1 VSDAPPVPKETL
13 LSSLHER
20 NTSSPIAGADEN
32 GVFLEPFFSS
42 WLGDALPVVLD
53 ANILRHEIGRT
64 CRTGKRTILVTGAN
78 TRAFRLYC
86 ADHVLE
92 EVDKHGPAWA
102 AAMKIDAAAFVGV
115 WDKTY
120 LPLIRR
126 VPSMGL
132 EHLLM
137 AHEREQIK
145 SLRSVDSDD
154 VPSATLAL
162 AMGALFLT
170 KDNAA
175 YEAVYAKPATAET
188 REGWLEPLRSGGDS
202 AELQQLITMASA
214 IPTLT
219 SAGVWHS
226 VRWIHARSPIGV
238 VAAGLVTAALL
249 FSIPGSAYRR
259 ACDGIKVG
267 ASRLHDEIF
276 QPYYEA
282 MARVRGALPPFPP
295 WDDLVDGTT
304 RNAALTRACLYRL
317 VRSRGTP
324 LRASEVASKLP
335 FLGIGQAAP
344 SVGKVLRGDPCFFE
358 PYKGRWQ
365 VGRPAK
371 AFEPIM
377 LVAHWDHRHSLPVPE
392 GLDKLRGTLRDAGE
406 ILGAM

>member
-1 VSDAPPVPKETL
+1 MVHQTL

-20 NTSSPIAGADEN
+20 NATSPIEGPDEN
-32 GVFLEPFFSS
+32 GVLREPFFSS
-42 WLGDALPVVLD
+42 WLGDALPIVVD

-78 TRAFRLYC
+78 ARAFRLFC
-86 ADHVLE
+86 ADHVLD
-92 EVDKHGPAWA
+92 EVAAHGPKWA
-102 AAMKIDAAAFVGV
+102 AAMNIEAAAFASA
-115 WDKTY
+115 WDSTY

-126 VPSMGL
+126 VSAIRLHDVLTAGERDRITSL
-132 EHLLM
+132 ET
-137 AHEREQIK
+137 
-145 SLRSVDSDD
+145 VDPDD

-162 AMGALFLT
+162 AIGALFLT

-175 YEAVYAKPATAET
+175 YEAVYAKPATAKT

-202 AELQQLITMASA
+202 AELQQLITMVSA

-226 VRWIHARSPIGV
+226 VRWMHARSPIGIL
-238 VAAGLVTAALL
+238 AAGVVTAALL
-249 FSIPGSAYRR
+249 LSIPASSYRR
-259 ACDGIKVG
+259 ALDGMIVG
-267 ASRLHDEIF
+267 ASRLHEEIF
-276 QPYYEA
+276 QPYFEA

-295 WDDLVDGTT
+295 WDDLVDCTT

-324 LRASEVASKLP
+324 LRASEIASELP

-344 SVGKVLRGDPCFFE
+344 SVGKVLRGDPYFFE

-371 AFEPIM
+371 VVKP
-377 LVAHWDHRHSLPVPE
+377 RRS
-392 GLDKLRGTLRDAGE
+392 
-406 ILGAM
+406 